1 MTEPYADAAAFR
13 QALEQ
18 RLRNAAK
25 IAARGVL
32 RERQVFVFERFLVR
46 AFALPDM
53 QLVVKG
59 GMAIELRT
67 QRARSTRDIDLRAL
81 GAPARFEELLAG
93 IDQQESRDY
102 LSFRIAPAAQPDIQA
117 AGMKYPGRRY
127 RVQAELAGKVYGD
140 PFGVDVAFGEPVHGK
155 PETVRG
161 RSDLGFVD
169 ISPPECS
176 IYPLVTHIAEKL
188 HAYTVP
194 RPSPNSRV
202 KDLPDLAILASLG
215 TLDADVLRTA
225 VKQTF
230 VHRSTHEV
238 PHALDRPREQ
248 WRLPYERLAKDNALA
263 WKTLDDVHAASARFL
278 DPVLQGTSGH
288 WDPEAWAWISQEA
301 R

>member
-1 MTEPYADAAAFR
+1 MIGPYTDAAAFR

-25 IAARGVL
+25 VAARGVL

-46 AFALPDM
+46 AFALPEM

-102 LSFRIAPAAQPDIQA
+102 LSFRVAPAAQPDIQA
-117 AGMKYPGRRY
+117 DGMKYPGRRY
-127 RVQAELAGKVYGD
+127 RVQAALAGKVYGD
-140 PFGVDVAFGEPVHGK
+140 PFGVDVAFGEPVHGE

-161 RSDLGFVD
+161 CSDLGFID

-202 KDLPDLAILASLG
+202 KDLPEPGPHRCARSGLCWSVRSLRCQVRSSQFSDYGTRRFCPASVGG
-215 TLDADVLRTA
+215 TAREV
-225 VKQTF
+225 
-230 VHRSTHEV
+230 RS
-238 PHALDRPREQ
+238 
-248 WRLPYERLAKDNALA
+248 
-263 WKTLDDVHAASARFL
+263 SATR
-278 DPVLQGTSGH
+278 
-288 WDPEAWAWISQEA
+288 
-301 R
+301 